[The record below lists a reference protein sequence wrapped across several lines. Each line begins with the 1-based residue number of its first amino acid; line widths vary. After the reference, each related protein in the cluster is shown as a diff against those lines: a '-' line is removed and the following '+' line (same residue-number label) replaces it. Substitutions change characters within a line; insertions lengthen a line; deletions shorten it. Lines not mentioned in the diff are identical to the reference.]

1 MSFKKI
7 ICLFMTL
14 LLVLSFAGCGKKDGA
29 NGDTTRKSD
38 NTTKKAEPTT
48 VVTANE
54 KTYEL
59 RTVKGENGTKTITVY
74 TYGEKEQEKI
84 RSLEYGL
91 NTSKNDGTNFVEI
104 TDYTN
109 GNFVMYRNNNVKK
122 EATDKISESIYYSM
136 LFAGLDGTVTE
147 KQATEKVI
155 AVVGEGER
163 ESVFC
168 EGFEILDG
176 TLYYIF
182 FIEKH
187 DQTPAYYRVN
197 VTTGE
202 VKLKT
207 APGVLI

>member
-1 MSFKKI
+1 MAVA
-7 ICLFMTL
+7 LM
-14 LLVLSFAGCGKKDGA
+14 VLSVMTAVAQDVENPVGKISVIPRIGVVLSNWSNNKIYFTTEENADYMKSKYQAGFMGGTIEAESALGKG
-29 NGDTTRKSD
+29 TRF
-38 NTTKKAEPTT
+38 T
-48 VVTANE
+48 V
-54 KTYEL
+54 
-59 RTVKGENGTKTITVY
+59 I
-74 TYGEKEQEKI
+74 
-84 RSLEYGL
+84 LEH
-91 NTSKNDGTNFVEI
+91 
-104 TDYTN
+104 
-109 GNFVMYRNNNVKK
+109 R
-122 EATDKISESIYYSM
+122 ISESIYYSM